1 MASSLLLLAETTSEG
16 GGTAGG
22 ISQLAIFAVFGLA
35 LWFLLIRPQQK
46 RQKEQ
51 QDLLSK
57 LEPGQDVVTVGGLHG
72 TIDAVGDDWVDLQVD
87 QDGTVLRY
95 TRQAIA
101 SITTPGSDEDDDVD
115 WSADA
120 ADDES

>member
-1 MASSLLLLAETTSEG
+1 MASALLLLADTTG
-16 GGTAGG
+16 GGDPTGGG
-22 ISQLAIFAVFGLA
+22 IGQLAIFAVFGLA

-51 QDLLSK
+51 QELLSK
-57 LEPGQDVVTVGGLHG
+57 LEPGQDVVTVGGLHAM
-72 TIDAVGDDWVDLQVD
+72 IDAVGDDWVDLQVD
-87 QDGTVLRY
+87 QDGTILRY

-101 SITTPGSDEDDDVD
+101 SITTPGADEDDED
-115 WSADA
+115 WPATDA

>member
-1 MASSLLLLAETTSEG
+1 MASALLLLADTTGG
-16 GGTAGG
+16 GGTTGG
-22 ISQLAIFAVFGLA
+22 IGQLAIFAVFGLA

-51 QDLLSK
+51 QELLSK

-72 TIDAVGDDWVDLQVD
+72 MIDAVGDDWVDLQVD
-87 QDGTVLRY
+87 QDGTILRY

-101 SITTPGSDEDDDVD
+101 SITTPGADEDDED
-115 WSADA
+115 WPATDA
-120 ADDES
+120 ADDDES

>member
-1 MASSLLLLAETTSEG
+1 MSAAVTAALLLADASAEG
-16 GGTAGG
+16 GGGG
-22 ISQLAIFAVFGLA
+22 GLIQLGIFAVFGLA

-51 QDLLSK
+51 QELLSR
-57 LEPGQDVVTVGGLHG
+57 LDTGQDVVTVGGLHG
-72 TIDAVGDDWVDLQVD
+72 TIVDVSEEWVDLQVD

-101 SITTPGSDEDDDVD
+101 DIKGDDPEDADE
-115 WSADA
+115 
-120 ADDES
+120 

>member
-1 MASSLLLLAETTSEG
+1 MASALLLLADTTDA

-22 ISQLAIFAVFGLA
+22 LSQLAVFAVFGLA

-51 QDLLSK
+51 QELLSK
-57 LEPGQDVVTVGGLHG
+57 LSPGQDVVTVGGLHG

-101 SITTPGSDEDDDVD
+101 SITTPVEDDED
-115 WSADA
+115 ADLA
-120 ADDES
+120 ASEDED

>member
-1 MASSLLLLAETTSEG
+1 MSAALSATLLLADASAEG
-16 GGTAGG
+16 GGGG
-22 ISQLAIFAVFGLA
+22 GLAQLAIFAVFGLA

-51 QDLLSK
+51 QALLSK
-57 LEPGQDVVTVGGLHG
+57 LETGQDVVTVGGLHG
-72 TIDAVGDDWVDLQVD
+72 TIVDTDEEWVDLQVD

-101 SITTPGSDEDDDVD
+101 DIKGDEPEDDD
-115 WSADA
+115 
-120 ADDES
+120 E

>member
-1 MASSLLLLAETTSEG
+1 MASALLLLADTTEG

-22 ISQLAIFAVFGLA
+22 IGQLAIFAVFGLA

-51 QDLLSK
+51 QALLSK

-72 TIDAVGDDWVDLQVD
+72 MIDAVGDDWVDLQVD

-101 SITTPGSDEDDDVD
+101 SITTPVEDDEDEA
-115 WSADA
+115 WPADA
-120 ADDES
+120 TDDES